1 MSVRTSIILVV
12 ALVMVAGWVLFVELG
27 KTPEAEE
34 EPPWFY
40 NVDINDMTRISIT
53 DGEDQA
59 NFYLDV
65 GDRWRMDSPDGLP
78 VGLDRWGGITLL
90 LSGPKTRRLLDA
102 EPTNLDQYGLES
114 LATSVVID
122 LRDGRTI
129 TILMG
134 FPTPDDVGF
143 YGQIEG
149 FPHLYTIE
157 GGWKTVLTRLVH
169 EPPFP
174 EWYYAI
180 NTALLQDIEVETP
193 DGMVELSINED
204 REGWHLDDEEMTP
217 VDQELI
223 DELLEALEQPTQ
235 SHGAYGPVNLEEY
248 GLAEPSLTLLLRT
261 TETRPDGVRFIS
273 TTIFRFGDA
282 TEDGSGY
289 YGQAQREEIIHD
301 LFVVEADWYDRLK
314 DVADRLPL
322 TETADQGS

>member
-27 KTPEAEE
+27 KTPEVEE

-53 DGEDQA
+53 DGDDQA
-59 NFYLDV
+59 VFFLDQ

-78 VGLDRWGGITLL
+78 VGLDRWGGVTLL
-90 LSGPKTRRLLDA
+90 LSGPKSRRLLDP
-102 EPTNLDQYGLES
+102 EPTNLGQYGLDS
-114 LATSVVID
+114 PATRVEID

-129 TILMG
+129 KVLMG

-149 FPHLYTIE
+149 YPHLYTIVKS
-157 GGWKTVLTRLVH
+157 WKDVHTRLVH

-174 EWYYAI
+174 EWYYTV
-180 NTALLQDIEVETP
+180 NTDLLQDIEIETP
-193 DGMVELSINED
+193 DGMVEISVND
-204 REGWHLDDEEMTP
+204 DGEGWHLNDDDMTP

-223 DELLEALEQPTQ
+223 DELMAALDQPTQ
-235 SHGAYGPVNLEEY
+235 SHGAYGPVNLADY
-248 GLAEPSLTLLLRT
+248 GLDEPSLTLLLRT

-289 YGQAQREEIIHD
+289 FGQAQREEVIHD
-301 LFVVEADWYDRLK
+301 LFAVESDWYDRLK
-314 DVADRLPL
+314 DAASRLPL
-322 TETADQGS
+322 STTADQGG